1 MKLSLLALLS
11 AAGALT
17 TACVNIEAK
26 AQPSDLTVEISGLHG
41 YKGKAVLVL
50 WPGQSE
56 ASKFPDP
63 SKIQSRDEHDADI
76 PCDFAKYAICSR
88 KIESLQNLTVSYTF
102 KSVPAGDYAV
112 FVFHDENNN
121 GIFDTGLM
129 QRPLEARGFSNV
141 LPEEIKPLARRVPF
155 IRAKFKLDGPKT
167 ITIGL
172 KYPPR
177 F

>member
-11 AAGALT
+11 AVAGLA
-17 TACVNIEAK
+17 TACTGLQANAEPA
-26 AQPSDLTVEISGLHG
+26 DLTVEVSGLHG
-41 YKGKAVLVL
+41 YKGKVVLIL
-50 WPGQSE
+50 WPGQNQ
-56 ASKFPDP
+56 ASKFPDA
-63 SKIQSRDEHDADI
+63 SRMQLRDEHDADI
-76 PCDFAKYAICSR
+76 PCDFAKFDICSR

-121 GIFDTGLM
+121 GIFDTGVVH
-129 QRPLEARGFSNV
+129 RPLEARGFSNI
-141 LPEEIKPLARRVPF
+141 LPEDLKPLVRKVPF
-155 IRAKFKLDGPKT
+155 MRAKFKLDGPRT

-177 F
+177 L

>member
-11 AAGALT
+11 AAGVLA
-17 TACVNIEAK
+17 TACVDSEAK
-26 AQPSDLTVEISGLHG
+26 AQPSDLTVEVSGLHG
-41 YKGKAVLVL
+41 YKGKVVLVL

-56 ASKFPDP
+56 ASKFPELG
-63 SKIQSRDEHDADI
+63 KMQLRDEHDADV
-76 PCDFAKYAICSR
+76 PCDLAKYAICIR

-102 KSVPAGDYAV
+102 NAVPSGNYAV

-129 QRPLEARGFSNV
+129 QRPLEARGYSNV
-141 LPEEIKPLARRVPF
+141 LPEEIKPLLRRVPF
-155 IRAKFKLDGPKT
+155 TRAKFKLDGPKT

-177 F
+177 L

>member
-1 MKLSLLALLS
+1 MKLSLLAVLS
-11 AAGALT
+11 AAAGLA
-17 TACVNIEAK
+17 TACVNPEAQ
-26 AQPSDLTVEISGLHG
+26 AQPGDLTVEVSGLHG
-41 YKGKAVLVL
+41 YKGKVVLIL
-50 WPGQSE
+50 WPGHNQ
-56 ASKFPDP
+56 ASKFPDA
-63 SKIQSRDEHDADI
+63 SKMQLRDEHDADV
-76 PCDFAKYAICSR
+76 PCDFAKYEVCIR

-102 KSVPAGDYAV
+102 NSVPPGNYAV

-121 GIFDTGLM
+121 GIFDTGVL

-141 LPEEIKPLARRVPF
+141 LPEELKPLARRVPF
-155 IRAKFKLDGPKT
+155 MRAKFKLDGPKT

>member
-11 AAGALT
+11 ATASLA
-17 TACVNIEAK
+17 TACGNISAK
-26 AQPSDLTVEISGLHG
+26 ALPADLTVEVSGLHG
-41 YKGKAVLVL
+41 YKGKVVLIL
-50 WPGQSE
+50 WPGQNQ
-56 ASKFPDP
+56 ASKFPDADRM
-63 SKIQSRDEHDADI
+63 QLRDEHDADV
-76 PCDFAKYAICSR
+76 PCDFAKYEVCIR

-102 KSVPAGDYAV
+102 TSVPPGNYAV

-121 GIFDTGLM
+121 NIFDTGLVR
-129 QRPLEARGFSNV
+129 RPLEARGFSNV
-141 LPEEIKPLARRVPF
+141 LPEELKPLARRVPF
-155 IRAKFKLDGPKT
+155 QRAKIRLDSPRS

>member
-11 AAGALT
+11 AAAGLA
-17 TACVNIEAK
+17 TACVNPEAR
-26 AQPSDLTVEISGLHG
+26 AADLTVEVSGLHG
-41 YKGKAVLVL
+41 YKGKVVLVL

-63 SKIQSRDEHDADI
+63 SKMQLRDEHDADV
-76 PCDFAKYAICSR
+76 PCDFAKYAICLR

-102 KSVPAGDYAV
+102 NSVPAGDYAV

-129 QRPLEARGFSNV
+129 QRPLEARGYSNV
-141 LPEEIKPLARRVPF
+141 LPEELKPLARRVPF
-155 IRAKFKLDGPKT
+155 MRAKFRVGGPKT

-177 F
+177 L